1 MFKIGTVRTFLFL
14 VQINNIEMDSADV
27 NIVFSHIFSKGN
39 INTVA
44 GANFS
49 NVNVRYLTV

>member
-14 VQINNIEMDSADV
+14 VQINNIEVDSADV
-27 NIVFSHIFSKGN
+27 NIIFSHIFSKGN

-44 GANFS
+44 GANFL
-49 NVNVRYLTV
+49 NDNVRYLTV